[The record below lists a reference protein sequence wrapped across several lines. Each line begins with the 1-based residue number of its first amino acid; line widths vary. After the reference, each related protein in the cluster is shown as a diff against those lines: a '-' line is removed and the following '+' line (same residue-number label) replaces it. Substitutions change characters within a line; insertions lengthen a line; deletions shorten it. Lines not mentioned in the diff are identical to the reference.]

1 MNLKQKLYQMF
12 ILGCEGGGYKQALE
26 QGLGGIIFFTK
37 DIQSA
42 EQFRD
47 LIDKI
52 KSDALIPPFLSIDQE
67 GGRVER
73 TENIHNGKKY
83 LSAKFAF
90 EKGVLKEQT
99 QKIAQEL
106 KSYGINL
113 NFAPCIDVNTNP
125 NNPIIGER
133 AFSDNAE
140 DVIKSEKIVSQIY
153 RENGIIPCV
162 KHFPGHGDANAD
174 SHLTLP
180 EIDLTLD
187 EMQEHIKPFRACAK
201 TIEMVMVAHLHCTC
215 FEHDVIPTSLSKNA
229 ISYLRKLGFD
239 GVAISDD
246 MVMAGA
252 ITCEQNK
259 RAVRDS
265 SDKVLRMT
273 KACEKG
279 IRAGLNMFIYRN
291 STPET
296 IEIIET
302 IAKKAQTD
310 KELQENIEKSYKK
323 IRSLKARF
331 II

>member
-1 MNLKQKLYQMF
+1 MKQKLYQMF
-12 ILGCEGGGYKQALE
+12 ILGCDGNGYEQAL
-26 QGLGGIIFFTK
+26 QMGLGGIIFFTK

-42 EQFRD
+42 EQFSG
-47 LIDKI
+47 LIAKI
-52 KSDALIPPFLSIDQE
+52 KSQSLIPPFLSIDQE

-83 LSAKFAF
+83 LSAKYAF
-90 EKGVLKEQT
+90 EKGILEKQT
-99 QKIAQEL
+99 REISKEL

-125 NNPIIGER
+125 DNPIIGER
-133 AFSDNAE
+133 AFSNNAE
-140 DVIKSEKIVSQIY
+140 DVIQCEKIVSQTY

-180 EIDLTLD
+180 RIDLSLE
-187 EMQEHIKPFRACAK
+187 EMQEHIAPFRACAK

-215 FEHDVIPTSLSKNA
+215 FEQDVIPTSLSKNA
-229 ISYLRKLGFD
+229 INYLRELGFD

-252 ITCEQNK
+252 LLP
-259 RAVRDS
+259 D
-265 SDKVLRMT
+265 
-273 KACEKG
+273 ACERG

-296 IEIIET
+296 IQIIEN
-302 IAKKAQTD
+302 IYQKALND
-310 KELQENIEKSYKK
+310 KELQENIEKSYEKIIRLKK
-323 IRSLKARF
+323 LFNILL
-331 II
+331 